1 MYFVCW
7 VFFKVSGVRK
17 LQYCDNTNSFHMN
30 LGNKPSAALRLWRN
44 VHFHVNCFRYNFIN
58 KTHINTRWWVEIVPR
73 IFPIL
78 LCTSRQELMWSP
90 SLTHTSTNLGVRN
103 RRCVLSDR
111 SELISSSVSD
121 FVFFADSWWKLTPNF
136 SRVRR
141 SPPSLS
147 QCDDDD
153 IRTGQ
158 RGCGEHYSLLSSL
171 KRMKGRTCII
181 LSSLFPLGAPADT
194 LWSAV
199 ISVSLTCKMYTL
211 GHVLL

>member
-7 VFFKVSGVRK
+7 VFLKVSGVRK
-17 LQYCDNTNSFHMN
+17 LQYCDNTNSFRMN
-30 LGNKPSAALRLWRN
+30 LVNKPSAALRLWRN

-78 LCTSRQELMWSP
+78 LCTSRQELTWSP

-111 SELISSSVSD
+111 SGLISSSVSD
-121 FVFFADSWWKLTPNF
+121 FVFFADSWLKLTPNF

-199 ISVSLTCKMYTL
+199 ISVSLTSKMYTL

>member
-7 VFFKVSGVRK
+7 VFLKVSGVRK
-17 LQYCDNTNSFHMN
+17 LQYCDNTNSFRMN
-30 LGNKPSAALRLWRN
+30 LVNKPSAALRLWRN

-58 KTHINTRWWVEIVPR
+58 KTHINTRWWGEIVPL

-111 SELISSSVSD
+111 SGLISSSVSD
-121 FVFFADSWWKLTPNF
+121 FVFFADLWWKLTPNF